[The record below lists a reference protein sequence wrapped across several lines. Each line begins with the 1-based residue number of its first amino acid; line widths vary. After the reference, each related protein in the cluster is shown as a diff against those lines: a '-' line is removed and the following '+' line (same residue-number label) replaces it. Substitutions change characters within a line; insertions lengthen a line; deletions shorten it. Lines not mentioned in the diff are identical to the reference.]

1 MFGSTVLDVVIGLL
15 LVYLLLSVAVSAFNE
30 VAEGLLRRRS
40 KYLRATIERV
50 AGTDLADEIYQ
61 TSWVQSLS
69 DYTHSLRTQRLRNL
83 AVTGGKKPFG
93 NKYPSYIPSEI
104 FVEALR
110 EVLGNLTKQTEHA
123 LDELQADGDLDE
135 IIELLPPRVQAML
148 PATQLTA
155 TQLRSE
161 IERVHQQAADDII
174 ALFPQSALED
184 LDGEAVKLRQ
194 WFEHTM
200 DRMSGWY
207 SRQTKWLLFV
217 WGVLFALVLNVDTFN
232 VAGTLWTDDV
242 TRAAAVS
249 AAEAVVE
256 GGDETDCV
264 PADDD
269 PFSCVDQAV
278 AKVNEAEDLG
288 IPMGWPDW
296 PWNWDNQTVDVD
308 GQTID
313 GQTIGDDSRIPQDAG
328 AWVFRLFGIAVTG
341 AAIAMGAPF
350 WFDLLN
356 KFVNFRASGPK
367 PKRTVSEAQNS

>member
-308 GQTID
+308 GQPIE